1 MRPSSSLGTV
11 YSLLA
16 KRDLDAS
23 IRAYK
28 AAKSMI
34 SNSQGAELLALHEA
48 IVEVLTEFLSEIG
61 EHHLQNQALWGIS
74 SSEVNIQIMV
84 NEATESWQIAQ
95 RLRSEG
101 LSSAELVGPYVK
113 AMYFPIGSR
122 DWLKKVKLTLR
133 HQQDEA
139 WIQRISEI
147 VRNAND
153 VE

>member
-1 MRPSSSLGTV
+1 
-11 YSLLA
+11 
-16 KRDLDAS
+16 
-23 IRAYK
+23 
-28 AAKSMI
+28 MI

-147 VRNAND
+147 IRSAND